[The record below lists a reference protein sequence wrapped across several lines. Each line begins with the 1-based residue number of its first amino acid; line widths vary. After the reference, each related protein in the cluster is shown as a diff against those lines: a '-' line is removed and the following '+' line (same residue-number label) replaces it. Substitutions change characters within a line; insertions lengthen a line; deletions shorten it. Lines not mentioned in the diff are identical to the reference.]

1 MSKKKAGGKVTQHA
15 QRAGK
20 RLGVKVS
27 GGEKVEAGNILVRQR
42 GTKLAAGD
50 NVKVGRDHSLY
61 AVKKGVVKFVK
72 RHDKQVV
79 SVLIQSKL
87 TND

>member
-1 MSKKKAGGKVTQHA
+1 MSKKKAGGKVRQHA

-42 GTKLAAGD
+42 GTRFAAGQ
-50 NVKVGRDHSLY
+50 NVKVGRDHTLFATKAGKVEY
-61 AVKKGVVKFVK
+61 KIKHGKQFIAVG
-72 RHDKQVV
+72 
-79 SVLIQSKL
+79 
-87 TND
+87 